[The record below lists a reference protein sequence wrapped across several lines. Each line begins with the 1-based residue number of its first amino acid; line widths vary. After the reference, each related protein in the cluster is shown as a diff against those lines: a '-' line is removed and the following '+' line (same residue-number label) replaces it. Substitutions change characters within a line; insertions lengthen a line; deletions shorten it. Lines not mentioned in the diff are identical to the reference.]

1 MYSNAAPEIC
11 YGLSIT
17 RLQITDMKKFS
28 LMWSK
33 LLFAAL
39 LVCTP
44 LLAMSPLAEPALTL
58 EYVSN
63 TKLRQVSDDL
73 KEPSGLAISAE
84 TGQLWTLSDDH
95 SAVFRFAADDP
106 ETAVIIPVDE
116 NAMEAITLL
125 EAKSEFY
132 TINEDKRRIARFS
145 IADGQRIDRKKVQNM
160 KGYAGIRDT
169 VKAAGGNSGFE
180 GLTWHPQRG
189 TLFAVLEGPPGL
201 LVEISADLETIL
213 SSVSLTAKRGFTD
226 PDNPGAKVDFSGVA
240 YDAKRK
246 CFWVLSDEAERV
258 FLFDP
263 DSEKVTQSLSLEW
276 VNKQGKRESVK
287 KPEGIAL
294 SPEGDLLYVVSDSEA
309 RLYQWQIHSTD

>member
-11 YGLSIT
+11 YGLGIT
-17 RLQITDMKKFS
+17 RLQITGMKKFS
-28 LMWSK
+28 PMRSK
-33 LLFAAL
+33 LLFAAV

-58 EYVSN
+58 EYIAD
-63 TKLRQVSDDL
+63 TKLKQVSDEL

-95 SAVFRFAADDP
+95 SAVFRFAPDAP
-106 ETAVIIPVDE
+106 ETAVVIPVDE
-116 NAMEAITLL
+116 KEMEAIALV
-125 EAKSEFY
+125 EAKGEFY
-132 TINEDKRRIARFS
+132 TVNEDKRCIARF
-145 IADGQRIDRKKVQNM
+145 AMTDGQRIDRKKVQNM

-180 GLTWHPQRG
+180 GLTWHAERG

-201 LVEISADLETIL
+201 LAEISADLETIL
-213 SSVSLTAKRGFTD
+213 SSLSLTAKRGFTD
-226 PDNPGAKVDFSGVA
+226 PVDPETKVDFSGVA

-246 CFWVLSDEAERV
+246 RFWILSDEAERV

-263 DSEKVTQSLSLEW
+263 DSEKVTQSLPLEW
-276 VNKQGKRESVK
+276 ISKQGKRKRVK

-294 SPEGDLLYVVSDSEA
+294 SPDGKLLYVVSDSEA
-309 RLYQWQIHSTD
+309 RLYQWQIHSID